1 MDARE
6 IVQRLSENRKAKAL
20 AIAETPETVT
30 RLASGTWEVRS
41 QSNASITYLVTA
53 ALDQCTC
60 TDFIR
65 SQNQNHLRARDVI
78 PCKHLGAVAVT
89 ILAQQH
95 AHKLA
100 EQHGLGLA
108 QLAARITADLCRPL
122 PADLGQKLAILRLA
136 AESLAQQPETIE
148 LLVRFHT
155 SGGAT
160 SPILDGDGELV
171 EIVENGERR
180 TPKTP
185 SHRDAVAWLEGRGFQ
200 PEARTWIE
208 PAGAIRRRKETYS
221 RQAADDALPA
231 DPKTRGR
238 NKLFRD

>member
-1 MDARE
+1 MDAQQ
-6 IVQRLSENRKAKAL
+6 IVARLTENRKSKAL

-41 QSNASITYLVTA
+41 QSNADTKYLVTRD
-53 ALDQCTC
+53 LDQCTC
-60 TDFIR
+60 VDFIR
-65 SQNQNHLRARDVI
+65 SKGQNFLHDVI
-78 PCKHLGAVAVT
+78 PCKHIGAIAITV
-89 ILAQQH
+89 LAQQH

-108 QLAARITADLCRPL
+108 QIAARITADLCRPL
-122 PADLGQKLAILRLA
+122 PADLRQKLAILRLA
-136 AESLAQQPETIE
+136 AESLAQQPEQIQ
-148 LLVRFHT
+148 LIVQFHT